1 LFSLIGHGIE
11 VQARWSRRISSI
23 FSHLQQQEERYYVDK
38 QQEADPHETREGKEG
53 VHTDWDSDEV
63 HMSISEADVSARYD
77 GSEMMDEGE
86 VNDSVSG
93 ALDSDA
99 NGHGHEWP

>member
-1 LFSLIGHGIE
+1 
-11 VQARWSRRISSI
+11 
-23 FSHLQQQEERYYVDK
+23 
-38 QQEADPHETREGKEG
+38 
-53 VHTDWDSDEV
+53 
-63 HMSISEADVSARYD
+63 MSISEADVSARYD